1 MKFCGSIVC
10 PRNFLSQNSND
21 ANFAYSYA
29 YNNVNFIRNS
39 FYVTSLYVRKPG
51 SKVPEAQI

>member
-10 PRNFLSQNSND
+10 PRNFLSQNLND

-39 FYVTSLYVRKPG
+39 FYVTSLYVASIVSWP
-51 SKVPEAQI
+51 STSQV